1 MIKSAETL
9 ETQKVELAA
18 QLEKIYEEQAVIKEA
33 MAKEHKNHKYMQGKL
48 DIIEANVEKFKV
60 QEKYLKNLIEITNE
74 NQEFTSPLADEW
86 QISHRIFNQNIV
98 GQRLQ
103 KKKILF
109 ERDA

>member
-60 QEKYLKNLIEITNE
+60 QEKYLKSLIEITNE
-74 NQEFTSPLADEW
+74 NQEKAEAET
-86 QISHRIFNQNIV
+86 
-98 GQRLQ
+98 
-103 KKKILF
+103 
-109 ERDA
+109 

>member
-33 MAKEHKNHKYMQGKL
+33 MAREHKNHKYMQGKL

-60 QEKYLKNLIEITNE
+60 QEKYLKNLIEITAE
-74 NQEFTSPLADEW
+74 IQEKAEAETQSNKDAVTAEKEKLTQQKSEVLAE
-86 QISHRIFNQNIV
+86 H
-98 GQRLQ
+98 
-103 KKKILF
+103 
-109 ERDA
+109 ERAS